1 MTSGWLDGETAARV
15 GVRVKRPVGDVNTER
30 FDYSLTDVRC
40 DPAETRWVLVFPF
53 WLCVISQIFQVKKKS
68 LVEHLNAR
76 IYLRNSFVS
85 FVLREFEC
93 LNISMTRLVTV
104 HNITATDNRD

>member
-30 FDYSLTDVRC
+30 FDCSLTDVRC

-53 WLCVISQIFQVKKKS
+53 WLCADCMCYFTKISSKEK
-68 LVEHLNAR
+68 
-76 IYLRNSFVS
+76 VS
-85 FVLREFEC
+85 G
-93 LNISMTRLVTV
+93 
-104 HNITATDNRD
+104 